1 MTDIAPAGAATLR
14 SARRLVWWL
23 LVPVMALLAVLTLVQ
38 YQQRMTDAERELM
51 RRAEERAQELAA
63 VARPAMDHV
72 HDLSRTLQ
80 ARWNDP
86 PDGGNALAA
95 ALVPQAAAPA
105 PAASAGTTTSAAS
118 STATPRGAI
127 DGWSMD
133 GAPAALRDR
142 FGQVWWAATDGTA
155 PDALW
160 LRRAQLFVEAARVV
174 HERAPG
180 FEATW
185 FVAGEVNVS
194 FGYPWVSTPHMLATM
209 GLPSL
214 QALDA
219 PRRSGVAR
227 AEQDLAR
234 DPKDIS
240 FWGPPYVSQLN
251 GELVQSHGAM
261 VVVNGQYKGEVSLD
275 FRLDA
280 LQRIAQAWQP
290 KGARVWVADRTLNV
304 LADATQPLKPPPG
317 SGQAD
322 TRVKVPLASRLPLQL
337 ADAEL
342 AALPTARDTLH
353 RGNGWVL
360 AAAGREGSPWVY
372 VQAVPEA
379 ALRAVVLP
387 TLLPNALLGLAL
399 LAVFVASQWLFARW
413 FVTPALAVLGYL
425 RQLST
430 DPNAR
435 APQLGPRWLGWVDA
449 VTETFQVQRLLQR
462 RERAHETFKSAM
474 VDHAPTAIVTTSGQG
489 RIVDFNPAAEGMFGV
504 SRALAMGH
512 ELAEVILPESHRG
525 DLKRLASAGD
535 PVKNAAWETVGRH
548 ASGREFPIQLMA
560 FQVQIDGEPFDTA
573 FITDLSAQHESA
585 MQIDRQREALRQ
597 SEKLSAMGTLLAGVA
612 HELNNPLAIVM
623 GRASLLEEKAEGSV
637 LEADAR
643 RIREAAERCGRI
655 VRTFLN
661 MARQRPPSRSA
672 VQLGDIVRAATDMLG
687 YTLRSHGIQVDLHLA
702 DNMPEVQADPDQLG
716 QVVLNLMVNAQQA
729 MEGVDGPRVLAIE
742 TGVEAPRAGRE
753 PRVWLRVADSG
764 NGVTPAVRER
774 LFEPFFTTKAA
785 GFGTGLGLS
794 VSRSIVR
801 EHGGELMLEASES
814 RPRGTSFRISLPI
827 SGEASA
833 ASAPLPL
840 DTGSG
845 DLHFRVL
852 VVDDEAEIA
861 DLMRAVLESAGF
873 DVATAESG
881 AVALELLG
889 EARFDAI
896 VSDVRMPDIDGA
908 ALWRAVCERQP
919 HLARRMLFVTG
930 DTLSQQARLVLEE
943 SGCPSLDKP
952 FSKADLLAAVRAAV
966 ER

>member
-23 LVPVMALLAVLTLVQ
+23 VLPVMGLLAVLSVLQ
-38 YQQRMTDAERELM
+38 YQQRMGDAERELI
-51 RRAEERAQELAA
+51 RRADERAQELAA

-72 HDLSRTLQ
+72 HDLRRTLQ
-80 ARWNDP
+80 SRWHDP
-86 PDGGNALAA
+86 PDGGTGLQTALMARPVA
-95 ALVPQAAAPA
+95 PGARPASAVGPGRPQAF
-105 PAASAGTTTSAAS
+105 
-118 STATPRGAI
+118 
-127 DGWSMD
+127 DGWSLD
-133 GAPAALRDR
+133 AAPEALRER
-142 FGQVWWAATDGTA
+142 FGQVWWAPPDGRE

-174 HERAPG
+174 HARAPG

-185 FVAGEVNVS
+185 FVAADSNIS
-194 FGYPWVSTPHMLATM
+194 FGYPWVATSHMLATM

-214 QALDA
+214 QALDT
-219 PRRSGVAR
+219 PRLAGVSR
-227 AEQDLAR
+227 AERDLAR
-234 DPKDIS
+234 DPKDTD

-261 VVVNGQYKGEVSLD
+261 VVVDGRYRGEVSLD

-280 LQRIAQAWQP
+280 LQRIAQGWQP
-290 KGARVWVADRTLNV
+290 VGTRVWVADRTLNV
-304 LADATQPLKPPPG
+304 LADATEPLRVPAG
-317 SGQAD
+317 TGLAD
-322 TRVKVPLASRLPLQL
+322 TRVRVALASRLPLTL
-337 ADAEL
+337 PEPAL
-342 AALPTARDTLH
+342 AALPTARETLQ

-360 AAAGREGSPWVY
+360 VAAGREGSPWVY
-372 VQAVPEA
+372 VQAVPESG
-379 ALRAVVLP
+379 LRAVVLP

-399 LAVFVASQWLFARW
+399 LAVFVAGQWLFARW
-413 FVTPALAVLGYL
+413 FVTPALGVLGYL
-425 RQLST
+425 RQLSI
-430 DPNAR
+430 DPNAP
-435 APQLGPRWLGWVDA
+435 APQLGPRWHGWVDA
-449 VTETFQVQRLLQR
+449 VTDTFQVQRLLQR

-504 SRALAMGH
+504 PRALVLGR
-512 ELAEVILPESHRG
+512 ELAEVILPDSHRG
-525 DLKRLASAGD
+525 DFKRLAGSGD
-535 PVKNAAWETVGRH
+535 TLKNAAWETLGRH
-548 ASGREFPIQLMA
+548 ASGREFPIQLLA

-573 FITDLSAQHESA
+573 FITDLSSQHEA
-585 MQIDRQREALRQ
+585 ALQIDRQRDALRQ

-623 GRASLLEEKAEGSV
+623 GRASLLEEKAEGSE

-661 MARQRPPSRSA
+661 MARQKPPARSP
-672 VQLGDIVRAATDMLG
+672 VQLGDIVRAAADMLG
-687 YTLRSHGIQVDLHLA
+687 YTLRSHGIQVDLQLA
-702 DNMPEVQADPDQLG
+702 EHMPEVRADADQLG

-729 MEGVDGPRVLAIE
+729 LEGVHGPRLLLLH
-742 TGVEAPRAGRE
+742 TGVEAPRADRE

-764 NGVTPAVRER
+764 AGVPAAVRER
-774 LFEPFFTTKAA
+774 LFEPFYTTKAA

-801 EHGGELMLEASES
+801 EHGGELMLEAS
-814 RPRGTSFRISLPI
+814 GTDPGGASFRMSLPI
-827 SGEASA
+827 SGEASSHS
-833 ASAPLPL
+833 ASLPL

-845 DLHFRVL
+845 ELHSRVL
-852 VVDDEAEIA
+852 VVDDEAEVA
-861 DLMRAVLESAGF
+861 DLMRAVLEGAGF

-881 AVALELLG
+881 AVALELLA

-908 ALWRAVCERQP
+908 ALWRAVRERQP

-952 FSKADLLAAVRAAV
+952 FAKADLLAAVRAAV